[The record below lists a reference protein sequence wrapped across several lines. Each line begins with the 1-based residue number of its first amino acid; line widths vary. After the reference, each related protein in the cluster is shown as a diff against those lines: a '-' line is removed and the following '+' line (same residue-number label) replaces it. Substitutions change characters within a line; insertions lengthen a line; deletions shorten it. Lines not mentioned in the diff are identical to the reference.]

1 MTAKELAKELGIS
14 AATLSLVL
22 NGKPGISDKTRA
34 NVLDKLKEMGYTNLI
49 KHDPNALP
57 NKTLGFVIFK
67 NSGKI

>member
-49 KHDPNALP
+49 KPTPMHCLTKPLAL
-57 NKTLGFVIFK
+57 
-67 NSGKI
+67 